1 MSTQDTSIN
10 AVQNAGDTTQ
20 TSAPVTTGSITA
32 GVPVGTDATNAPN
45 VPNAPNVLV
54 AAVLTADAA
63 GADGAAATSTAPVA
77 PAAPQPVLTDDS
89 VAVTLLREIKTDI
102 GALSTKIDDVQSQ
115 ATRSGAI
122 AGSAAGAVSGGIVAL
137 GMQFIRHKL
146 GF

>member
-10 AVQNAGDTTQ
+10 AVQNAGDTAQ
-20 TSAPVTTGSITA
+20 TSAPVITGGA
-32 GVPVGTDATNAPN
+32 GGIATGMPVGTDATNAP
-45 VPNAPNVLV
+45 VPV
-54 AAVLTADAA
+54 AAVLAADAA

-77 PAAPQPVLTDDS
+77 PAAPQPALTDDS

-102 GALSTKIDDVQSQ
+102 SALSTKIDDVQSQ